1 MERNC
6 LRREP
11 ADSFQTRRVILG
23 QTDNGCGISP
33 FGDLISFDQL
43 QAFRQAGVIG
53 NHKGSQVFANLG
65 VSLQLIIHHQDRK
78 ALALVPQ
85 GNILKLVSGYVPD
98 SQLATPLET
107 AWAELMEEVL
117 PWDNNSCHG
126 YSWRGQAIDDPY
138 SSSGM
143 MRLKSLEVREAP
155 FLGGQRP
162 VNLLCSGRPLGWPVS
177 FYIHQ
182 QTASLQLVFPMAVTL
197 PDSISLIHVEDRLD
211 NSSQQV
217 LSIIEPDSPVI
228 LMELG
233 ENYLPTGELFTL
245 KHGQWVLWTQGE
257 DRFSEFFTGPGKKL
271 LTAFEQP

>member
-11 ADSFQTRRVILG
+11 ADSFQTRRVILD
-23 QTDNGCGISP
+23 QTNDGWGISP

-43 QAFRQAGVIG
+43 QAFRQAGVIED
-53 NHKGSQVFANLG
+53 NEGSQVFANLG

-98 SQLATPLET
+98 NQLATPLET

-117 PWDNNSCHG
+117 PWDNNGCHG

-138 SSSGM
+138 GGSPCGLV
-143 MRLKSLEVREAP
+143 RLKPLEVREAP
-155 FLGGQRP
+155 LLGGQRP
-162 VNLLCSGRPLGWPVS
+162 VNLLCFGRSLGWPVS

-211 NSSQQV
+211 NSSQQI
-217 LSIIEPDSPVI
+217 LSIIERI
-228 LMELG
+228 LRL
-233 ENYLPTGELFTL
+233 Y
-245 KHGQWVLWTQGE
+245 
-257 DRFSEFFTGPGKKL
+257 
-271 LTAFEQP
+271 